1 MGDSK
6 RHFSLVRDE
15 VLVSLRDLIRS
26 RGYGGVQLVNCL
38 SGLQR
43 AEGQKA
49 QGGKTRTITGPH
61 PALDLSSVG
70 AKQPP

>member
-1 MGDSK
+1 MGDS
-6 RHFSLVRDE
+6 RHHFSVVRDE
-15 VLVSLRDLIRS
+15 VLVSLRDLTRS
-26 RGYGGVQLVNCL
+26 RGYGGIQLVNYL

-61 PALDLSSVG
+61 PALELNSVG
-70 AKQPP
+70 AK